1 MTPQMVSGSSLIRG
15 IIFDFDGTLIDS
27 YGAIAESLNHAR
39 AAFSLEPVAAEEVKK
54 MVGHGLEQLIEK
66 SIGDNRV
73 AEGVRLFREKYDTIC
88 REQTTLLPQVKETIE
103 ELDRRG
109 YQMGIATNKPSFF
122 ARPILNALEMDHLFE
137 EVVGPNDVEHP
148 KPDPEMLEMVMMRI
162 GLGPEEVVYI
172 GDMPLDVEAARNAG
186 LPIYAVATGSA
197 GRQELL
203 DARPNRLL
211 NRFGDLLTYLPI
223 VSGGR

>member
-1 MTPQMVSGSSLIRG
+1 MVSGSSLIRG

-27 YGAIAESLNHAR
+27 YEAIGESLNHAR
-39 AAFSLEPVAAEEVKK
+39 AAFSLAPVTLEEVKK
-54 MVGHGLEQLIEK
+54 MVGHGLERLIEQ
-66 SIGDNRV
+66 SIGAARV
-73 AEGVRLFREKYDTIC
+73 TEGVRLFREKYDTIC
-88 REQTTLLPQVKETIE
+88 RERTTLLPQVKETIE

-137 EVVGPNDVEHP
+137 EVVGPNDVGQP

-172 GDMPLDVEAARNAG
+172 GDMPIDVEAARRAN

-197 GRQELL
+197 SRQELL
-203 DARPNRLL
+203 DARPDRLL
-211 NRFGDLLTYLPI
+211 NHFGDLLNYLPI

>member
-1 MTPQMVSGSSLIRG
+1 MVSGSSLIRG

-27 YGAIAESLNHAR
+27 YGAIGESLNHAR
-39 AAFSLEPVAAEEVKK
+39 AAFSLEPVSLEEVKK
-54 MVGHGLEQLIEK
+54 MVGHGLEQLIEQ
-66 SIGDNRV
+66 SIGADRV
-73 AEGVRLFREKYDTIC
+73 ADGVRLFREKYDTIC

-137 EVVGPNDVEHP
+137 EVVGPNDVQNP

-172 GDMPLDVEAARNAG
+172 GDMPIDVEAARSAG

-203 DARPNRLL
+203 DARPDRLL

>member
-1 MTPQMVSGSSLIRG
+1 MVSGSSLIRG
-15 IIFDFDGTLIDS
+15 VIFDFDGTLIDS
-27 YGAIAESLNHAR
+27 FEAIRESLNHAR
-39 AAFSLEPVAAEEVKK
+39 AAFSLDPVSLGEVKG
-54 MVGHGLEQLIEK
+54 MVGHGLEQLIEQ
-66 SIGDNRV
+66 SIGADRV
-73 AEGVRLFREKYDTIC
+73 TEGVRLFREKYDTIC
-88 REQTTLLPQVKETIE
+88 RERTTLLPQVKETIE

-172 GDMPLDVEAARNAG
+172 GDMPIDVEAARRAS
-186 LPIYAVATGSA
+186 LPIYAVATGSVS
-197 GRQELL
+197 RQELL
-203 DARPNRLL
+203 DARPDRLL
-211 NRFGDLLTYLPI
+211 NRFGDLLNYLPI